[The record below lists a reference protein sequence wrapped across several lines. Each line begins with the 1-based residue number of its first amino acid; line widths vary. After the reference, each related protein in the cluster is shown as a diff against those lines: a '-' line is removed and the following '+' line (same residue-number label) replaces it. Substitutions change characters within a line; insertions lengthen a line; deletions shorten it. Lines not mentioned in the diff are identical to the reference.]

1 MDTEFLAS
9 TVTSGVL
16 MLALPVAGMAL
27 SILGVGAVFIR
38 YGAAAEAVE
47 LWLLRCQSAS

>member
-9 TVTSGVL
+9 TVTSGGL
-16 MLALPVAGMAL
+16 MLALPVDAVAL
-27 SILGVGAVFIR
+27 SIFGVGAVFIP